1 MEWNQRMAVTRQARY
16 PAEVFVRFV
25 ADNYYNNVDRSRIK
39 FLDLGC
45 GGGANSWYLAHEGFH
60 VTALDQSKAALELLK
75 TRFEEER
82 FYRDRIIFLHE
93 EISALMPGF
102 GPGHLFDCILD
113 HNTLCHVERPPMNT
127 IHEMLKKNGKLFMV
141 APSPDTW
148 KETLWGKGYCRLATE
163 KKLCSMLKMFSDI
176 KINKASYPHRGHDIK
191 SWIVEASK

>member
-25 ADNYYNNVDRSRIK
+25 ADNYYKVADRSRVK

-45 GGGANSWYLAHEGFH
+45 GGGANSWYLAHEGFR

-75 TRFEEER
+75 QRFEEER
-82 FYRDRIIFLHE
+82 FFRDRIVFVQEDIGKLSH
-93 EISALMPGF
+93 SPSS
-102 GPGHLFDCILD
+102 LFDCILD
-113 HNTLCHVERPPMNT
+113 HNTLCHIERPPMNT

-148 KETLWGKGYCRLATE
+148 LQTLWGKGYCRLATE
-163 KKLCSMLKMFSDI
+163 AGLRRMLKMFSDVQI
-176 KINKASYPHRGHDIK
+176 SKASYPHRGHDIK
-191 SWIVEASK
+191 SWVVEAVR

>member
-25 ADNYYNNVDRSRIK
+25 ADNYYKVVDRSRIK

-60 VTALDQSKAALELLK
+60 VTALDQSKAALESLK
-75 TRFEEER
+75 MRFEEER
-82 FYRDRIIFLHE
+82 FYRDRIVFVQEDICKLSH
-93 EISALMPGF
+93 SAGN
-102 GPGHLFDCILD
+102 LFDCVLD
-113 HNTLCHVERPPMNT
+113 HNTLCHIERPPMNT

-148 KETLWGKGYCRLATE
+148 KETLWGKGYCRVATE
-163 KKLCSMLKMFSDI
+163 KKLCDMLKMFSDVNI
-176 KINKASYPHRGHDIK
+176 GKASYPHRGHDIK
-191 SWIVEASK
+191 SWVVEASK